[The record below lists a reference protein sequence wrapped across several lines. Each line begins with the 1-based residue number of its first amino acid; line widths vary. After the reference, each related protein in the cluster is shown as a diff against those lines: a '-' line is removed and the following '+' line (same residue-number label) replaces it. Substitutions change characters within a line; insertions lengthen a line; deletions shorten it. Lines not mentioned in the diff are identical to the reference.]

1 MNVAILPYEF
11 HLTGKLADVP
21 LVALNWPLGSG
32 QRSGT
37 IGDLGPEDHLIHYPR
52 GQYFLDLRKGIKCK
66 VSVMIAEPFAIHH
79 TKYLVAIALQKR
91 FHRII
96 THRPFMRRWTGNALV
111 MPFGGSW
118 VDPQLDPPL
127 EKERNMSLIAS
138 AKRELK
144 GHALRHAIAQ
154 WCAKQAI
161 DIDLLGLA
169 YLPIDRKEE
178 GLAPYRYSVVIEN
191 CREEGYFTEKL
202 IDCMLCNTV
211 PIYWGAPDIAQYFD
225 TDGMVIC
232 QTADALKQA
241 IIDATPQA
249 YKKRQQAIENN
260 RKAAL
265 RFTNYERNAAE
276 QLLKDAH

>member
-37 IGDLGPEDHLIHYPR
+37 ISDLGPEDHLIHYPR
-52 GQYFLDLRKGIKCK
+52 SQYFLGLRIGIKCK
-66 VSVMIAEPFAIHH
+66 ISVIIAEPFAIHH
-79 TKYLVAIALQKR
+79 TKYLLAIAMQKR

-96 THRPFMRRWTGNALV
+96 THRPFMRSWTGNALV

-118 VDPQLDPPL
+118 VDPELGPPL
-127 EKERNMSLIAS
+127 EKPRNISLIAS

-144 GHALRHAIAQ
+144 GHALRHEIAE
-154 WCAKQAI
+154 WSKQQ
-161 DIDLLGLA
+161 DVGVDLLGRA
-169 YLPIDRKEE
+169 YQPIDQKEE
-178 GLAPYRYSVVIEN
+178 GLTPYRYSVVIEN

-232 QTADALKQA
+232 LTADALKQA

-249 YKKRQQAIENN
+249 YEKRQQAIENN

-265 RFTNYERNAAE
+265 RFANYERNAAE
-276 QLLKDAH
+276 QLLKHAR